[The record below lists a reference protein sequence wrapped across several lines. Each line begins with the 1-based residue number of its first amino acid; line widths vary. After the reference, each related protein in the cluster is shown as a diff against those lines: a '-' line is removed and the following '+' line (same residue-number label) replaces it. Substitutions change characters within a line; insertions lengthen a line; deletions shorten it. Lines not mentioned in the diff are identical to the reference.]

1 MKKILVIFCFLSA
14 TLGLFADSV
23 KLLNDSPYAL
33 KAVIYDANGT
43 LLGEFIL
50 NPRDASEWSNNFQN
64 FGTEGADEP
73 QLPYTV
79 NWACM
84 SGGAYGFCNNVA
96 GGSLV
101 TAQGCGGAHECASPQ
116 NAPGT
121 PQQP

>member
-1 MKKILVIFCFLSA
+1 MLCFL
-14 TLGLFADSV
+14 TIPLGLFADSV
-23 KLLNDSPYAL
+23 KLLNDSAYTL
-33 KAVIYDANGT
+33 KAIIYDANGT

-50 NPRDASEWSNNFQN
+50 NPRDASEWSNDFQN
-64 FGTEGADEP
+64 FGTGGVPEP

-79 NWACM
+79 NWSCM

-101 TAQGCGGAHECASPQ
+101 TAQGCGGAQQCASPQ
-116 NAPGT
+116 EASPT